1 MPSLLWSI
9 RRHLGISLPLFAL
22 YAVAIVLATNGV
34 VDGRT
39 LAVLGAVLVLTLL
52 TPAAVSALNRRH
64 LRGSWSPALADGE
77 QVLHDGPADR
87 YQAGYFGWLFLTD
100 RRLVLYRVG
109 GKEDLSVPLAQL
121 AEVRATRYAGIFA
134 TDLRLELR
142 DGTVETL
149 QVEGSREW
157 AEKVEA
163 ALAEAPRGVPSLA
176 P

>member
-22 YAVAIVLATNGV
+22 YAMAILLATNGDV
-34 VDGRT
+34 GGRT
-39 LAVLGAVLVLTLL
+39 MAVLAAVFVLTLL

-64 LRGSWSPALADGE
+64 LRGSWSPALAEGE

-87 YQAGYFGWLFLTD
+87 YQAGFFGWLFLTD

-109 GKEDLSVPLAQL
+109 GMEDLSVPLAEL
-121 AEVRATRYAGIFA
+121 AQVRATRYAGIFA
-134 TDLRLELR
+134 TDLRVELT

-157 AEKVEA
+157 VERVQA
-163 ALAEAPRGVPSLA
+163 ALAGASGGVPASA

>member
-1 MPSLLWSI
+1 MPSLLFSI

-22 YAVAIVLATNGV
+22 YALAIVLATGGEV
-34 VDGRT
+34 GGRT
-39 LAVLGAVLVLTLL
+39 AAVLAAVLVLTLL

-87 YQAGYFGWLFLTD
+87 YQAGYFGWLFLTG

-109 GKEDLSVPLAQL
+109 GMEELSVPLAQL
-121 AEVRATRYAGIFA
+121 AKVRATRYAGIFA

-157 AEKVEA
+157 VEKVRA